1 MLCGINTKAG
11 VITLFPNS
19 FTDEENIV
27 RTLVHEKTHVE
38 QFRKYTPRAR
48 VALKDIKDIRKNDP
62 SQTRINKGFFKGGCG
77 IKNPLLWH

>member
-38 QFRKYTPRAR
+38 QFRKYTSKY
-48 VALKDIKDIRKNDP
+48 VQDNRKQFELEAEAAENAYIEKLR
-62 SQTRINKGFFKGGCG
+62 RIGK
-77 IKNPLLWH
+77 L